1 MIALRGGTVRRL
13 PAEPG
18 LWILVGGDMVAF
30 SFFFV
35 AYAANYVAAPT
46 AYATGQDG
54 LDVWV
59 GIALTLLLLTSS
71 LFVARGVAATGAD
84 VDWRRAQF
92 RIGVGLGVSFVVVK
106 LIEWGLKFAGG
117 ITVTS
122 TSFHTFYFLI
132 CGMHLLHVLAGIGA
146 LSFASGYLQ
155 RPTGARNEA
164 NIEAVGVFWHLVDLL
179 WVFLFA
185 LFYLVRV

>member
-1 MIALRGGTVRRL
+1 MARFGGTVRRL

-35 AYAANYVAAPT
+35 AYAANYVEAPT
-46 AYATGQDG
+46 DYAAGQDD
-54 LDVWV
+54 LDIWV

-71 LFVARGVAATGAD
+71 LFVAQGVAATDAD
-84 VDWRRAQF
+84 TGWRRAQIH
-92 RIGVGLGVSFVVVK
+92 IGIGLGAGFVVVK
-106 LIEWGLKFAGG
+106 MIEWGLKFAGG
-117 ITVTS
+117 TTVAS

-132 CGMHLLHVLAGIGA
+132 CGIHLLHVLAGIGA
-146 LSFASGYLQ
+146 LIFASGYLL
-155 RPTGARNEA
+155 RPLEARREA